1 MHVKPIQKS
10 TQCEGNE
17 SQYENVVSYVLSIM
31 EQMADCVH
39 ENLSSKIGKND
50 GGSLIKP
57 GDLVLVQLN
66 GMLLILPFERF
77 ICMCSI
83 CMQTCIYLHVN
94 CRWSSY
100 QAATVRSAPVVSL
113 HNAT

>member
-39 ENLSSKIGKND
+39 KNLSSKIGKND

-57 GDLVLVQLN
+57 GDLVQLN
-66 GMLLILPFERF
+66 GMLLILPIER
-77 ICMCSI
+77 SI
-83 CMQTCIYLHVN
+83 CVPFADLLYTYM
-94 CRWSSY
+94 
-100 QAATVRSAPVVSL
+100 
-113 HNAT
+113 